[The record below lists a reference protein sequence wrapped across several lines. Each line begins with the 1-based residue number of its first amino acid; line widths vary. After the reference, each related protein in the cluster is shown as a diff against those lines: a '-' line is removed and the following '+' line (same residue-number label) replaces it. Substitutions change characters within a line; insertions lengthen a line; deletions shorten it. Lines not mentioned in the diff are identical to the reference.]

1 MSEVVLTHPTLHKS
15 MRLNSLSGTARL
27 RPCIQEIRDGNPI
40 QDQARLAAYFARPMA
55 GACAICRAAVPWN
68 AGQRDVES
76 LGRFDGGKS
85 HERRHPGKSRNDCSI
100 DWLWI

>member
-55 GACAICRAAVPWN
+55 GARAICRAAVPRD
-68 AGQRDVES
+68 GGPRDVEC
-76 LGRFDGGKS
+76 LGRLRRWEERAGGPPGGAADGGQLAWA
-85 HERRHPGKSRNDCSI
+85 RV
-100 DWLWI
+100 